1 MKASIL
7 IVDDERN
14 TREGLESTLEDNYEV
29 YTASNADEALRLMD
43 SENFDVVLTDLR
55 MAGKSG
61 LSVVDHALAL
71 PQKPVCIMMTA
82 YGNVE
87 TAVEAMRRG
96 AYDFLTKP
104 LNLEKLELVIQR
116 AIRSR
121 TTEKENKAMSSRLNR
136 QFNFSRLVGESP
148 ALRSAVEKAK
158 RVALAKTTVLLLGET
173 GTGKE
178 LFAQLIHQSSP
189 RAKNP
194 FVAVH
199 CAAIAPTLLE
209 SEIFGHE
216 KGAFTGANER
226 RIGRFEA
233 ANGGTLFLDEIG
245 EIDLATQVKL
255 LRFLE
260 TRAIERLGAQKQIQ
274 LDVRLVCATNR
285 NLAEMVKAG
294 TFREDLYY
302 RLSVVALMLP
312 PLRERRTDIPI
323 LIDHYVTYFAQE
335 NGLPKVR
342 ISASAME
349 ALQAYS
355 WPGNIRELRN
365 FCENL
370 VVMHEGVGEVTE
382 YDLDPRFTLK
392 LPLAPRR
399 REEIMPETVVPVAA
413 DAEAEAPEGAAPEAD
428 EPEDDLPQR
437 FAEALEEKRRT
448 VDSLNKARKKALSK
462 KDNEKRLL
470 RQALIQANGNRSAAA
485 DFLGIS
491 RRTFHRKLLEDPSIG
506 AGLEAKRGR
515 RSQNNAI

>member
-1 MKASIL
+1 MRNLIL
-7 IVDDERN
+7 IVDDEKN
-14 TREGLESTLEDNYEV
+14 TREGLAATLEDNYEV
-29 YTASNADEALRLMD
+29 YTASNADEAIRLMEA
-43 SENFDVVLTDLR
+43 ENFDLVLTDLR

-61 LSVVDHALAL
+61 LSVVDRALAL
-71 PQKPVCIMMTA
+71 PQKPICIMMTA

-116 AIRSR
+116 ALNSR
-121 TTEKENKAMSSRLNR
+121 TTAQENKAMSARLD
-136 QFNFSRLVGESP
+136 QKFSFTKLVGESP
-148 ALRSAVEKAK
+148 ALQDAISKAK

-178 LFAQLIHQSSP
+178 LFAQLIHQNSP
-189 RAKNP
+189 RAKKP
-194 FVAVH
+194 FIPVH

-260 TRAIERLGAQKQIQ
+260 THTIERLGAQKQIQ

-302 RLSVVALMLP
+302 RLSVVSLTLP
-312 PLRERRTDIPI
+312 ALRERATDIPV
-323 LIDHYVTYFAQE
+323 LINHYLQFFSKE
-335 NGLPKVR
+335 NALPMVR
-342 ISASAME
+342 VSPSAMS
-349 ALQAYS
+349 ALSVYK

-370 VVMHEGVGEVTE
+370 VVMHEGKGEVSLQE
-382 YDLDPRFTLK
+382 LEPRFAISSHT
-392 LPLAPRR
+392 
-399 REEIMPETVVPVAA
+399 
-413 DAEAEAPEGAAPEAD
+413 
-428 EPEDDLPQR
+428 PQ
-437 FAEALEEKRRT
+437 
-448 VDSLNKARKKALSK
+448 ARKSVKKAKGAPKKGKRSASSK
-462 KDNEKRLL
+462 KK
-470 RQALIQANGNRSAAA
+470 SY
-485 DFLGIS
+485 
-491 RRTFHRKLLEDPSIG
+491 
-506 AGLEAKRGR
+506 
-515 RSQNNAI
+515 

>member
-29 YTASNADEALRLMD
+29 YTASNADEALRLMN

-71 PQKPVCIMMTA
+71 PQKPACIMMTA

-104 LNLEKLELVIQR
+104 LNIEKLELVIQR

-121 TTEKENKAMSSRLNR
+121 TTEKENRAMSSRLNR

-323 LIDHYVTYFAQE
+323 LIDHYVTFFAQE

-342 ISASAME
+342 ISVSAMK
-349 ALQAYS
+349 ALQSYS

-370 VVMHEGVGEVTE
+370 VVMHEGAGEVSE

-399 REEIMPETVVPVAA
+399 REEIMPEVAVPAVS
-413 DAEAEAPEGAAPEAD
+413 EHPENTDTTAST
-428 EPEDDLPQR
+428 PEDNLPQR
-437 FAEALEEKRRT
+437 FAEALEEKRKT

-515 RSQNNAI
+515 RSQTNAI

>member
-1 MKASIL
+1 MSHYMKASIL

-14 TREGLESTLEDNYEV
+14 TREGLASTLEDSYEV
-29 YTASNADEALRLMD
+29 YTAGNADEALRLMD

-61 LSVVDHALAL
+61 LSVVDHALQL
-71 PQKPVCIMMTA
+71 PHKPVCIMMTA

-104 LNLEKLELVIQR
+104 LNLEKLEIVIQR
-116 AIRSR
+116 AIQSR
-121 TTEKENKAMSSRLNR
+121 TTEKENRAMSSRLS
-136 QFNFSRLVGESP
+136 QKFNFSKLVGNSP
-148 ALRSAVEKAK
+148 ALLGTIEKAK

-189 RAKNP
+189 RAKKP
-194 FVAVH
+194 FIAVH

-260 TRAIERLGAQKQIQ
+260 THAIERLGAQKQIQ

-312 PLRERRTDIPI
+312 ALRERSSDIPI
-323 LIDHYVTYFAQE
+323 LIDHYINFFAQE
-335 NGLPKVR
+335 NGLPRVR
-342 ISASAME
+342 ISKEAME
-349 ALQAYS
+349 ALSAYS

-370 VVMHEGVGEVTE
+370 VVMHDGVGEVTP

-392 LPLAPRR
+392 LPRAPQKKVDV
-399 REEIMPETVVPVAA
+399 MPLVSAPEPA
-413 DAEAEAPEGAAPEAD
+413 AEAGTEAPEENLPEK
-428 EPEDDLPQR
+428 
-437 FAEALEEKRRT
+437 FAEALEEKRKN
-448 VDSLNKARKKALSK
+448 VVSINKARKQALSK

-515 RSQNNAI
+515 RALDKEI